1 MTFTSIV
8 SEINL
13 ITTINI
19 IILLY
24 VSRYYYKYFTCQSQ
38 LPGPFPLPLI
48 GNLHQIGLN
57 PAQYVKDNHKKYG
70 DMFEIWVDPG
80 TVKHANVDG
89 LAFNGN
95 LTTWKRNRKINESY
109 WDRKDY
115 QIDFAKWIS
124 CFMTDIV
131 LQTVARKPTYC
142 LNTYGENQDDP
153 VS

>member
-95 LTTWKRNRKINESY
+95 LTTWKRNRKIVMQSINSPRFSPNLYNHYLMRMKVIGIE
-109 WDRKDY
+109 K
-115 QIDFAKWIS
+115 IIKLI
-124 CFMTDIV
+124 
-131 LQTVARKPTYC
+131 L
-142 LNTYGENQDDP
+142 LNG
-153 VS
+153 